1 MRVPVDP
8 KETAADAW
16 DGVADDSAA
25 AAPSPIASVTE
36 RATATRPPVQYTDG
50 AYLTPM
56 AGAATATRVSS
67 TTARSTARGRS
78 N

>member
-1 MRVPVDP
+1 MRVRVDP

-16 DGVADDSAA
+16 GGVDDDSAA

-36 RATATRPPVQYTDG
+36 RATAAQPPVLYTDG

-56 AGAATATRVSS
+56 AATATRVSS
-67 TTARSTARGRS
+67 TTAR
-78 N
+78 